1 MQFISR
7 IREISSFSINRES
20 CGSHYISGG
29 IGWAEVGNGQ
39 SIVYADNL
47 INGTL
52 IPVSSGVQTAALQ
65 FVNLMVIIRMKRGS
79 VAAQRNPDKPKGNK
93 ERIVNASV
101 ENVGNNTRAGPEQRA
116 FPFALI
122 VQIIP
127 VEYEIHLVGNTD
139 IPPASVE
146 SHHSVFHS
154 RSCDRA
160 TRKGRREVKKYLC
173 LRESLAS
180 L

>member
-1 MQFISR
+1 M
-7 IREISSFSINRES
+7 
-20 CGSHYISGG
+20 
-29 IGWAEVGNGQ
+29 
-39 SIVYADNL
+39 
-47 INGTL
+47 
-52 IPVSSGVQTAALQ
+52 SSGVQTAALQ

-101 ENVGNNTRAGPEQRA
+101 ENVANNTRAGREQRA

-139 IPPASVE
+139 IPNHGAE
-146 SHHSVFHS
+146 SLQFSIH
-154 RSCDRA
+154 DRA
-160 TRKGRREVKKYLC
+160 TVQRGRKKNIFAF
-173 LRESLAS
+173 ESR
-180 L
+180 

>member
-1 MQFISR
+1 MYIGNTNRHSCNLSR

-29 IGWAEVGNGQ
+29 IGWPEVGNGQ

-52 IPVSSGVQTAALQ
+52 IPVSSSVQTAALQ

-101 ENVGNNTRAGPEQRA
+101 ENVANNTRAGPEQRA

-139 IPPASVE
+139 IPDHAE
-146 SHHSVFHS
+146 SPQFSIH
-154 RSCDRA
+154 DRA
-160 TRKGRREVKKYLC
+160 TVQRGGGG
-173 LRESLAS
+173 
-180 L
+180 